1 MASQPTAYDAYFILT
16 YKTLLYE
23 YDSVIETACS
33 LTSPMPV
40 KGDT

>member
-1 MASQPTAYDAYFILT
+1 MDISLPTAYDAHFAYI
-16 YKTLLYE
+16 KTLYE